1 MELQNKNVFKDNLI
15 LEVNKLHPN
24 IEDKNLENQILKIS
38 KEYLV
43 NSSKNI
49 KQVDKN
55 DVFKFC
61 NLDFEINLVNSK
73 ILPASNHLIGHIIVG
88 GLRRPGI
95 NPAARPHPNDLW
107 RCSFGVAV
115 EKDSKFVD
123 LLTYGLETHLNED
136 TFNEACQK
144 AGVNLKRE
152 EVEERLLANAI
163 FYNYGLK
170 LINEFN

>member
-1 MELQNKNVFKDNLI
+1 MELQNKNIFKDNLI

-61 NLDFEINLVNSK
+61 NLDFEIN
-73 ILPASNHLIGHIIVG
+73 
-88 GLRRPGI
+88 
-95 NPAARPHPNDLW
+95 
-107 RCSFGVAV
+107 
-115 EKDSKFVD
+115 
-123 LLTYGLETHLNED
+123 
-136 TFNEACQK
+136 
-144 AGVNLKRE
+144 
-152 EVEERLLANAI
+152 
-163 FYNYGLK
+163 
-170 LINEFN
+170 